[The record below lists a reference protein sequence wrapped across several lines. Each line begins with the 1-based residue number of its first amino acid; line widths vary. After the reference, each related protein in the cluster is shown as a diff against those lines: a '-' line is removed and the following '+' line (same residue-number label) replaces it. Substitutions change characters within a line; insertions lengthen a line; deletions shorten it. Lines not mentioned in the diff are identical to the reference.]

1 METTEPIGLAAL
13 ERRLARDLD
22 YLNFPPVNWVQPKNG
37 PDGQTMADVCIV
49 GAGMCG
55 LTAAF
60 ALKREGISN
69 IRQIDASPAGREG
82 PWVTY
87 ARMRTL
93 RSPKHL
99 TGPAMGMASL
109 TFRAWFEAQW
119 GAEAWEQS
127 GRIPREQWMDYL
139 VWYRKALG
147 IEVENGVA
155 LTALTPD
162 DGFWWVETDGAGRF
176 PARKVILANGRDALG
191 GNRIPKVAAGLPA
204 SLCSHTRDD
213 IDFAA
218 LKGKR
223 VAVLGG
229 GASACDNAAAALEAG
244 AAEVRHFIRRIDWPR
259 INKFKGIVYSGFV
272 HGFPR
277 LTLAE
282 RWHILNYA
290 FGFGVAAPRESVQR
304 LAAHDGYHAH
314 LGAPWDSATAADDTV
329 RIETPKGEFT
339 VDHVILATGFEIDV
353 TRPAELANISS
364 EIRTFRDG
372 NIGPDWPDAVGDF
385 LNHPEL
391 GGAFEFHERH
401 PGRIPQLAN
410 LHCFN
415 QAALLSHG
423 MVAGDIPSVTQGA
436 ERLARGIA
444 GQFFMADLP
453 AHVAALEA
461 FDEPELLGDEIASV
475 MRES

>member
-1 METTEPIGLAAL
+1 METRDPDGLAAL

-22 YLNFPPVNWVQPKNG
+22 YLNYPPVNWVQPTAG
-37 PDGQTMADVCIV
+37 PDGRAMVDVCIV

-55 LTAAF
+55 LVAAF
-60 ALKREGISN
+60 ALKREGITN
-69 IRQIDASPAGREG
+69 IRQIDAAPAGREG

-99 TGPAMGMASL
+99 TGPAMGMAAL

-119 GAEAWEQS
+119 GAAAWEQS
-127 GRIPREQWMDYL
+127 GRIPRAQWMDYL
-139 VWYRKALG
+139 IWYRKALG
-147 IEVENGVA
+147 LAVENGVT
-155 LTALTPD
+155 LKTLTPD
-162 DGFWWVETDGAGRF
+162 DGFWWLETEGAGRF

-191 GNRIPKVAAGLPA
+191 GNRVPEVAAGLPA
-204 SLCSHTRDD
+204 ALVSHTRDD
-213 IDFAA
+213 IDFTA

-229 GASACDNAAAALEAG
+229 GASACDNAAETLEAG
-244 AAEVRHFIRRIDWPR
+244 AAEVHHFIRRPDWPR

-277 LTLAE
+277 LTVAE

-304 LAAHDGYHAH
+304 LAGHAGYRVH
-314 LGAPWDSATAADDTV
+314 LGAPWTKASAAGGTV
-329 RIETPKGEFT
+329 AIETPRGDIT
-339 VDHVILATGFEIDV
+339 VDHVILATGFEIDIG
-353 TRPAELANISS
+353 RAAALANVVD
-364 EIRTFRDG
+364 EIRTFRDAA
-372 NIGPDWPDAVGDF
+372 IGPDQPDAVGDF
-385 LNHPEL
+385 LAHPEL
-391 GGAFEFHERH
+391 GGAFEFREKRLS
-401 PGRIPQLAN
+401 RMPQLAN

-444 GQFFMADLP
+444 AQLFIADLP
-453 AHVAALEA
+453 RHVAALEA
-461 FDEPELLGDEIASV
+461 FDEPELLGDEIAAIT
-475 MRES
+475 RES